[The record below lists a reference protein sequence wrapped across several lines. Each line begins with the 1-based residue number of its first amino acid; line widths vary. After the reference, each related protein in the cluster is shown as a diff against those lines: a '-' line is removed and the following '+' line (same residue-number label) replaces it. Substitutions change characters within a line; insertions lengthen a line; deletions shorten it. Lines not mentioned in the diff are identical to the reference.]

1 MKNSKDPDIQSFYTS
16 KLQVDTLKKNW
27 SGVKHLEKTE
37 RAVKLD
43 EMSFSGQTSRHGIG
57 YVVKEKIPMSKK
69 IAEKCEEM
77 DEQERFA
84 HACQLAMQGQWTKW
98 DHVMKQDWNWQALL
112 YSYSPSL
119 LSFALNSVQ
128 LTLPTP
134 DNLQRWNKQ
143 SEANCKLCRKQNCT
157 LLHILTGCSK
167 ALMEGRYTWRHDSIL
182 GIISRY
188 LRAVI
193 VEKNKET
200 PAVAKTTKEKFV
212 NFVRA
217 GQKPKKEGVKKEG
230 MLDLAADWLLYDDLG
245 ERKLVFPVY
254 ICATTLRPDII
265 MVSNNTKAIILVELT
280 SPAEE
285 NIQQR
290 NSDKRKKYE
299 GLIEQCRLNGWKA
312 NLFCVEVGARGFIA
326 DSFFGAMKKLG
337 LKNCQTKKM
346 MKEISNIALR
356 CSYSIYIQ
364 REREEF
370 VKWKM
375 EV

>member
-1 MKNSKDPDIQSFYTS
+1 M
-16 KLQVDTLKKNW
+16 
-27 SGVKHLEKTE
+27 
-37 RAVKLD
+37 
-43 EMSFSGQTSRHGIG
+43 
-57 YVVKEKIPMSKK
+57 
-69 IAEKCEEM
+69 
-77 DEQERFA
+77 
-84 HACQLAMQGQWTKW
+84 
-98 DHVMKQDWNWQALL
+98 
-112 YSYSPSL
+112 
-119 LSFALNSVQ
+119 
-128 LTLPTP
+128 
-134 DNLQRWNKQ
+134 
-143 SEANCKLCRKQNCT
+143 
-157 LLHILTGCSK
+157 
-167 ALMEGRYTWRHDSIL
+167 
-182 GIISRY
+182 
-188 LRAVI
+188 
-193 VEKNKET
+193 
-200 PAVAKTTKEKFV
+200 
-212 NFVRA
+212 
-217 GQKPKKEGVKKEG
+217 
-230 MLDLAADWLLYDDLG
+230 
-245 ERKLVFPVY
+245 
-254 ICATTLRPDII
+254 
-265 MVSNNTKAIILVELT
+265 T